1 MIHLPT
7 VKIEKNP
14 QSPFMTKR
22 TIMNDVG
29 VGLSTVN
36 KWLYE
41 GGLKHY
47 KVDRKVFIKTSDFYE
62 WFENFKLEKG
72 SGND

>member
-7 VKIEKNP
+7 VEIEDNP
-14 QSPFMTKR
+14 QTPFMTKR
-22 TIMNDVG
+22 TIMKDVG

-41 GGLKHY
+41 RGLKFY

-62 WFENFKLEKG
+62 WFEQYKRKI
-72 SGND
+72 

>member
-7 VKIEKNP
+7 LEIESKP

-22 TIMNDVG
+22 TIMKDVG

-41 GGLKHY
+41 RGLKFY

-62 WFENFKLEKG
+62 WFEQYKRKI
-72 SGND
+72 